1 MNTKR
6 RRNQFDHKPHQE
18 GLASI
23 VVVFV
28 IIIVLSL
35 MSLGLARF
43 VDRATRQSAA
53 DTLGAAADFAALAG
67 VNQAMAYIKGEVA
80 KGKTASSP
88 QCDTLTRS
96 GAPLE
101 NLTDLSG
108 NGRVKYTCVLISS
121 LVDDLLYKKL
131 PAYRS
136 QVVKLV
142 TQPPSVMGKLMVS
155 WQSYDPSLDNSPASG
170 TTLFDET
177 TWGQNEYQP
186 MLRLSLYPVSDGNMA
201 FIASNAKTY
210 YLYPNALA
218 GSNIQA
224 LIPGSGVTQTAVPY
238 TQTDGSTIRV
248 DCNKADTTATVN
260 PAVFKGSGEFKCN
273 LIVDSFPVGTTYMY
287 ARITPLYGDADV
299 KFQGNDASANSLQ
312 FSGVQYLVDIT
323 AKANNAVKRLQARVD
338 PSGEQTSINPFDNAF
353 PEYALRSANTVCK
366 RLVVN
371 SGTPVTDAGSAA
383 NCNVDY
389 GTAGN
394 AKLTVLISTK
404 GSGDIGDSV
413 ADTAGGSGGTG
424 HIICPGKCSFTYATG
439 QTVMLKA
446 RHGSGSY
453 FVGWRNAPGCGSG
466 DTCLVTMDATKSVTA
481 EFHEN

>member
-201 FIASNAKTY
+201 FIASNAKTS
-210 YLYPNALA
+210 YLY
-218 GSNIQA
+218 
-224 LIPGSGVTQTAVPY
+224 
-238 TQTDGSTIRV
+238 
-248 DCNKADTTATVN
+248 
-260 PAVFKGSGEFKCN
+260 
-273 LIVDSFPVGTTYMY
+273 DSFPVGTTYMY